1 MNIYDVFDKD
11 ELIQEIKAIPHVP
24 WQVEIIIEMFKGCN
38 EIQQNELIQIIKNI
52 HDLIEKITAIN
63 YLSALTNEYQKD
75 LLNTKIDIYIN
86 PLEDSHLINV
96 DDL

>member
-24 WQVEIIIEMFKGCN
+24 WQVEIIIEMFKDCN
-38 EIQQNELIQIIKNI
+38 AIQQNELIQIVKNI
-52 HDLIEKITAIN
+52 EGPLEKIEAIKL
-63 YLSALTNEYQKD
+63 LSTLTNKYQKD
-75 LLNTKIDIYIN
+75 LLNTEIDIYIN

-96 DDL
+96 DEV